1 MALPAPKN
9 ARNMKTSKP
18 GYPTNRKRR
27 AHITRKVTEID
38 HKNLALLRRYT
49 SEFGQIET
57 RRRSGNAPVTQRM
70 IATAIKRARIL
81 ALLPFV
87 KR

>member
-1 MALPAPKN
+1 MAAPRKV
-9 ARNMKTSKP
+9 SKA
-18 GYPTNRKRR
+18 GYPVPRKRR
-27 AHITRKVTEID
+27 ATITRQVTEID
-38 HKNLALLRRYT
+38 HKNIALIKRYT
-49 SEFGQIET
+49 NEFGQIEQ

-87 KR
+87 KN

>member
-1 MALPAPKN
+1 MPAPKR
-9 ARNMKTSKP
+9 ASRG

-27 AHITRKVTEID
+27 AQITRKVREID
-38 HKNLALLRRYT
+38 HKNLALIKRYT
-49 SEFGQIET
+49 SEFGQIESRKRT
-57 RRRSGNAPVTQRM
+57 GNAPATQRM
-70 IATAIKRARIL
+70 IAVAIKRARHL

>member
-1 MALPAPKN
+1 MPAPAK
-9 ARNMKTSKP
+9 RVSKG

-27 AHITRKVTEID
+27 AHISRKVTEID
-38 HKNLALLRRYT
+38 HKNLALIKRYT
-49 SEFGQIET
+49 SEFGQIES
-57 RRRSGNAPVTQRM
+57 RKRSGNAPATQRM

>member
-1 MALPAPKN
+1 MPITPPEKSAS
-9 ARNMKTSKP
+9 RG
-18 GYPTNRKRR
+18 GYPVHRKRR
-27 AHITRKVTEID
+27 AQVTRSVKEID
-38 HKNLALLRRYT
+38 HKNLALLKRYLN
-49 SEFGQIET
+49 EFGQIET
-57 RRRSGNAPVTQRM
+57 RKRSGNAPATQRM

>member
-1 MALPAPKN
+1 MAMQPNKKA
-9 ARNMKTSKP
+9 SKG

-27 AHITRKVTEID
+27 AQITRKVTEID
-38 HKNLALLRRYT
+38 HKNLALIKRYT
-49 SEFGQIET
+49 TEFGQIEGRKRT
-57 RRRSGNAPVTQRM
+57 GNAPATQRM
-70 IATAIKRARIL
+70 LAQAIKRARIL

>member
-1 MALPAPKN
+1 MPPTSRPGSPK
-9 ARNMKTSKP
+9 TPSKG

-27 AHITRKVTEID
+27 AQISRKVKEID
-38 HKNLALLRRYT
+38 HKNLALIRRYT
-49 SEFGQIET
+49 TEFGQIEG
-57 RRRSGNAPVTQRM
+57 RRRTGNAPVTQRM
-70 IATAIKRARIL
+70 ISTAIKRARHL

>member
-1 MALPAPKN
+1 MATPQNKKTTKN
-9 ARNMKTSKP
+9 V
-18 GYPTNRKRR
+18 GYPLNRKRR
-27 AHITRKVTEID
+27 AQITRSVKEID
-38 HKNLALLRRYT
+38 HKNLALIKRYT

-57 RRRSGNAPVTQRM
+57 RKRSGNAPVTQRM

>member
-1 MALPAPKN
+1 MKSASNNPKKVGK
-9 ARNMKTSKP
+9 A
-18 GYPTNRKRR
+18 GYPINRKRR
-27 AHITRKVTEID
+27 AQITRSVKEID
-38 HKNLALLRRYT
+38 HKNLALLHRYT

-57 RRRSGNAPVTQRM
+57 RRRSGNAPSTQRM

-81 ALLPFV
+81 ALLPFI

>member
-1 MALPAPKN
+1 MPPFRAKPT
-9 ARNMKTSKP
+9 KTA
-18 GYPTNRKRR
+18 GYPTPRR
-27 AHITRKVTEID
+27 RRPYLSRAVKEID
-38 HKNLALLRRYT
+38 HKNIPLLKRYI
-49 SEFGQIET
+49 SEFGQIES

-70 IATAIKRARIL
+70 VTTAIKRARIL

>member
-1 MALPAPKN
+1 MPPIRTQPKG
-9 ARNMKTSKP
+9 
-18 GYPTNRKRR
+18 GYPLNRKRR
-27 AHITRKVTEID
+27 AVLTRKVREID
-38 HKNLALLRRYT
+38 HKNLALLKRYV

-57 RRRSGNAPVTQRM
+57 RKRSGNAPATQRM

>member
-1 MALPAPKN
+1 MPLPTQKKP
-9 ARNMKTSKP
+9 SKS

-27 AHITRKVTEID
+27 AQITRKVREID
-38 HKNLALLRRYT
+38 HKNLALIKRYT
-49 SEFGQIET
+49 SEFGQIES
-57 RRRSGNAPVTQRM
+57 RKRSGNAPVTQRI

>member
-1 MALPAPKN
+1 MAPSPRPGSPK
-9 ARNMKTSKP
+9 AQSKG

-27 AHITRKVTEID
+27 AQITRKVKELD
-38 HKNLALLRRYT
+38 HKNLALLRKYIT
-49 SEFGQIET
+49 EFGQIET
-57 RRRSGNAPVTQRM
+57 RRRTGNAPATQRM
-70 IATAIKRARIL
+70 IATAIKRARHL

>member
-1 MALPAPKN
+1 MPP
-9 ARNMKTSKP
+9 RKP
-18 GYPTNRKRR
+18 VLKGGYPIKRTRR
-27 AHITRKVTEID
+27 ATITRAVKEID
-38 HKNLALLRRYT
+38 HKNLALIKRYT
-49 SEFGQIET
+49 NEFGQIES

-70 IATAIKRARIL
+70 IGNAIKRARHL

>member
-1 MALPAPKN
+1 MPAPRN
-9 ARNMKTSKP
+9 AKVSKG
-18 GYPTNRKRR
+18 GYPVNRKRR
-27 AHITRKVTEID
+27 AQITRQTLEID
-38 HKNLALLRRYT
+38 HKNLALIKRYT
-49 SEFGQIET
+49 NEFGQIES
-57 RRRSGNAPVTQRM
+57 RKRSGNAPVTQRM

>member
-1 MALPAPKN
+1 MPPTQRPGNPKTQN
-9 ARNMKTSKP
+9 KG

-27 AHITRKVTEID
+27 AQITRKVKEID
-38 HKNLALLRRYT
+38 HKNLPLLRKYI

-57 RRRSGNAPVTQRM
+57 RRRTGNAPATQRM
-70 IATAIKRARIL
+70 IATAIKRARHL